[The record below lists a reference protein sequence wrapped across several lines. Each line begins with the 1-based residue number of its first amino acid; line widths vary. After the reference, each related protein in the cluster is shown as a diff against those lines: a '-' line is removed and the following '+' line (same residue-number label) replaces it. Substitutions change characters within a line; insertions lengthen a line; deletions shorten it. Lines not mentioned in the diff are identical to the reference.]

1 MTDATSAGVVAA
13 PSPKLDELMMAMDV
27 VDTLRHQENL
37 ALKEL
42 GQDDRDEGLKA
53 RLRQI
58 YEDQGLAV
66 NDRILEAG
74 IKALK
79 EQRFSYTPEGSSFGR
94 FMAGLWVKRGTLAAT
109 VAGVIVAAG
118 LGVGYLAWS
127 ETQALRAADQA
138 RIELETTLPQ
148 QLSTAFS
155 LAKAEARVAPAAQAA
170 DRLIADGQAALA
182 RKDAAGARKAIAD
195 LDALRAAL
203 VQTYVLRI
211 VSRDG
216 EQTGVFRIP
225 DVNTQARNYYLI
237 VEPVTPSGQVLS
249 LPILNEETG
258 RTETVSKFGQRVS
271 RAVFDDVR
279 RDKQDDGIIQRNAL
293 GEKPRGALDVIP
305 SMPVMNGRITQW

>member
-1 MTDATSAGVVAA
+1 MTDATSAGTVAA

-42 GQDDRDEGLKA
+42 GQDDRDEGLKE
-53 RLRQI
+53 RLRRI

-79 EQRFSYTPEGSSFGR
+79 EQRFSYTPEGSGFGR
-94 FMAGLWVKRGTLAAT
+94 FMAGLWVKRGAVGATLAALV
-109 VAGVIVAAG
+109 VAGGVAI
-118 LGVGYLAWS
+118 GVTAWN

-138 RIELETTLPQ
+138 RVELQTTLPQ
-148 QLSTAFS
+148 QLSQAYAQ
-155 LAKAEARVAPAAQAA
+155 AKAEARVGAAGQAA

-182 RKDAAGARKAIAD
+182 REDAAAARKAIAD
-195 LDALRAAL
+195 LTALRAAL

-216 EQTGVFRIP
+216 ERTGAFRIP
-225 DVNTQARNYYLI
+225 DVNNDARNYYLI

-249 LPILNEETG
+249 LPVLDEETNQ
-258 RTETVSKFGQRVS
+258 TVTVSKFGQRVS
-271 RAVFDDVR
+271 RAVYQEVE
-279 RDKQDDGIIQRNAL
+279 RDKLDDGIIQRNAL
-293 GEKPRGALDVIP
+293 GEKPRGTLDVVY
-305 SMPVMNGRITQW
+305 SMPVLNGRITKW

>member
-1 MTDATSAGVVAA
+1 MTDATSAGAVAT

-42 GQDDRDEGLKA
+42 GQDDRDDGLKA

-79 EQRFSYTPEGSSFGR
+79 EQRFSYTPEGSGFGR
-94 FMAGLWVKRGTLAAT
+94 FMAGLWVKRGLVGTALAALV
-109 VAGVIVAAG
+109 VAGGVAI
-118 LGVGYLAWS
+118 GVTAWN

-138 RIELETTLPQ
+138 RVELETTLPQ
-148 QLSTAFS
+148 QLSQAYAQ
-155 LAKAEARVAPAAQAA
+155 AKAEARVGTAGQAA

-182 RKDAAGARKAIAD
+182 RKDAVGARKAITD

-211 VSRDG
+211 VSREG

-237 VEPVTPSGQVLS
+237 VEPVTPSGQVLA
-249 LPILNEETG
+249 LPILNEETN

-271 RAVFDDVR
+271 REVFDAVR

-293 GEKPRGALDVIP
+293 GEKPRGTLDIVY
-305 SMPVMNGRITQW
+305 SMPVLNGRITKW

>member
-1 MTDATSAGVVAA
+1 MTDATSAGTVAA

-94 FMAGLWVKRGTLAAT
+94 FMAGVWVRRGAVAAT
-109 VAGVIVAAG
+109 FAA
-118 LGVGYLAWS
+118 LVVVVGVGVGVTAWN

-138 RIELETTLPQ
+138 KLELETTLPQ
-148 QLSTAFS
+148 RLSQAYALT
-155 LAKAEARVAPAAQAA
+155 KAEARVGTAGQAA
-170 DRLIADGQAALA
+170 DRLVADGQAALA
-182 RKDAAGARKAIAD
+182 RQDAAGARKAIAD
-195 LDALRAAL
+195 LDALRGAL

-211 VSRDG
+211 VAREG
-216 EQTGVFRIP
+216 EMTGTFRIP
-225 DVNTQARNYYLI
+225 NVNTQARNYYLI
-237 VEPVTPSGQVLS
+237 VEPVTSSGQVLS
-249 LPILNEETG
+249 LPILNEETNQ
-258 RTETVSKFGQRVS
+258 TETVSKFGQRVS
-271 RAVFDDVR
+271 RAVFDEVR
-279 RDKQDDGIIQRNAL
+279 RDKEDDGIIQRNAL
-293 GEKPRGALDVIP
+293 GEKPRGTLDVVY
-305 SMPVMNGRITQW
+305 SMPVLNGRITKW